1 MYDNQIPILAYAFIG
16 ITTLV
21 LTYATLT
28 DNDVTNKTPTA
39 TESRSIT
46 SMLPNLNVFS
56 KSPAKPV
63 VAETKPVVAETK
75 PVVAEAKPEPVVA
88 NPIPA
93 EDKPAPPILGGKRS
107 KHKRNKNKKT
117 KRNRK

>member
-39 TESRSIT
+39 TESSSIT

-56 KSPAKPV
+56 NSPAKPEV
-63 VAETKPVVAETK
+63 VES
-75 PVVAEAKPEPVVA
+75 KPEPVVA
-88 NPIPA
+88 NPISEEA
-93 EDKPAPPILGGKRS
+93 KPATNIVGGKRS

>member
-39 TESRSIT
+39 TESSSIT

-63 VAETKPVVAETK
+63 VAETKPVVTE
-75 PVVAEAKPEPVVA
+75 VKPEPVVA